1 LADLLSDNPSTPSAR
16 NPSPSKIQISDLAL
30 DAEAPLDEAPR
41 TTRKATAT
49 RRIPKKEEPKLSPEE
64 QELFERQAAAALR
77 AAQLGGRSEP
87 RQGSGRIALAVL
99 AGLALGAGGVFAYY
113 RHVSAHPLPD
123 AAETVA
129 PVDDA
134 NQSAGDTP
142 PSATNASSDPALMR
156 GDLRIMPTDAEVV
169 VDGQPVATPRGVLT
183 LAGPEGSSFDV
194 TIAALGKKVTT
205 TVLMTDRGPDPTH
218 VELPDEAAP
227 EEAVPDKPAPDEAVP
242 DKPAPRRPGP
252 RWVPPP
258 KSQPKSQP
266 KALPQPATQPKVAP
280 APTNHPDD
288 IYE

>member
-1 LADLLSDNPSTPSAR
+1 VR

-77 AAQLGGRSEP
+77 AAQLGGRREP
-87 RQGSGRIALAVL
+87 RRGSGSRIALAVL

-134 NQSAGDTP
+134 NQGAGDTP
-142 PSATNASSDPALMR
+142 PSASNVSSDPALIR
-156 GDLRIMPTDAEVV
+156 GELRIMPTDAEVV
-169 VDGQPVATPRGVLT
+169 VDGQPVATPRGVLA
-183 LAGPEGSSFDV
+183 LAGPEGTSFDV
-194 TIAALGKKVTT
+194 TIAALGKTVTT
-205 TVLMTDRGPDPTH
+205 NVLMTHRGPDPTH

-227 EEAVPDKPAPDEAVP
+227 EEAAPEEAAPDKAVP
-242 DKPAPRRPGP
+242 DKPAPPRPGP